1 MSGSVQKF
9 LFETSFDPEDI
20 RRAKEAEARRKRE
33 AERAAAE
40 AAAKTVE
47 PPQPEGPQFS
57 EDDVEDARAAGYA
70 EGEQAGHQAALAG
83 IEQRLAGMI
92 EQIPGTLGGL
102 IKAQKQSDADLVEH
116 AVGIAVTV
124 GRKLFPEL
132 ARRRGLA
139 EIEAVVRDCLE
150 EMIDEPRLV
159 IRVSDEMLDIVRA
172 RLDTLVAESGFE
184 GAIVCMADPAMGPS
198 DCRVDWADGGAE
210 RLSARLWEEV
220 EATIGR
226 FFDYPGAVPEV
237 IGGPAGTKHA
247 ALAGKLD
254 TDADADTD
262 PDTPFASTI
271 GTP

>member
-1 MSGSVQKF
+1 MQKF

-40 AAAKTVE
+40 AAAKAVV
-47 PPQPEGPQFS
+47 QPEPELPHFS
-57 EDDVEDARAAGYA
+57 EDDVEAARAAGYA
-70 EGEQAGHQAALAG
+70 EGEDAGRAEALNG
-83 IEQRLAGMI
+83 IERHLADMI
-92 EQIPGTLGGL
+92 EQIPGTLGAL
-102 IKAQKQSDADLVEH
+102 VTAQKQSDADLVEH

-132 ARRRGLA
+132 ARRRGLV
-139 EIEAVVRDCLE
+139 EIEAVVRDCLA

-159 IRVSDEMLDIVRA
+159 IRVSDEMLDMVRA

-210 RLSARLWEEV
+210 RLSSRLWEEV

-237 IGGPAGTKHA
+237 IGGPTDPEPAAGRGA
-247 ALAGKLD
+247 ID
-254 TDADADTD
+254 TDGDAGTD